1 MGGHDETEAGVRL
14 VLYRKGDGSAP
25 LVDWMDGLATSARAK
40 VLVRLERLVTR
51 WHSIRQTDEVH
62 LADGLNEL
70 RLRHA
75 GVRYSVFYFR
85 FGLASVVVVDDVTD
99 CVGKGRLLAIRTS
112 SERKRRFEGVPS
124 EHRSELGF
132 DDLRERFFTDSKAA
146 GELEE
151 ARVSATIADLAL
163 GLRQDAGMSQRQLAE
178 RVGTGASVIC
188 RVEREE
194 YSGAPLGI
202 LMRVAAVMGKR
213 VEVRVAASDEEGRGA
228 WQSTPT
234 R

>member
-1 MGGHDETEAGVRL
+1 MGVHDGNDSGVRM

-25 LVDWMDGLATSARAK
+25 LVDWMDCLPPRARAK

-62 LADGLNEL
+62 FADGLNEL
-70 RLRHA
+70 RLRHG
-75 GVRYSVFYFR
+75 GVVYAVFYFR
-85 FGLASVVVVDDVTD
+85 FGLGSVVLVGGVTD

-112 SERKRRFEGVPS
+112 SERKRRFEGAPR
-124 EHRSELGF
+124 EYRSEVGLGE
-132 DDLRERFFTDSKAA
+132 LRERFFTDPKAVA
-146 GELEE
+146 KLEE
-151 ARVSATIADLAL
+151 ARVSATIAELAL

-202 LMRVAAVMGKR
+202 LMRVAAVMGKQ
-213 VEVRVAASDEEGRGA
+213 VEVRVVTHCDGA
-228 WQSTPT
+228 RP